1 MSFFSRWLKP
11 KKQEVSQK
19 ERTVDL
25 KSSSEGELLKLASS
39 SENAGLREDAIKTLP
54 YGKALLDL
62 ALGEHP
68 VKVKQL
74 ARQQVGQYLEAEPS
88 RIQQLRQEQS
98 LTQSDLIDV
107 ASFSSAAIEQ
117 VISGINEEEVLVKV
131 SLQGVSTSVRQA
143 AARRIRVRDNL
154 EILHS
159 KSKGKDKSVFKIVKE
174 KLDVFKEADAK
185 QEALREK
192 AVALCVSIE
201 NLKRIAPG
209 DGFAQRLEQL
219 ESQWQALSED
229 AKLAVT
235 ERFQS
240 AADACNQNLKQVQEE
255 EQREKEQQ
263 AQKEHVKRSVS
274 AACDQVRTVV
284 IALYESSDADLEQS
298 EATIKGLDEQV
309 NAIKSF
315 AKQDDFKAY
324 FSIAE
329 SAKQLILEL
338 RQSGSLASL
347 LAALKEAEPDQGRG
361 ISRKINSLLRYKKVL
376 SGKLP
381 TLLEEAVAAVDSWNA
396 ASKQKVE
403 EEKKHIKDLNGLL
416 RKANWAVEEG
426 RVRQARGIFKEL
438 QEKREALPE
447 LPQGMVTRFED
458 LQEAIS
464 KLGDW
469 HEFAVLPKKEALVE
483 EMEAL
488 ANSTLHPKELAEK
501 IKTMQA
507 EWKTLSKGGENK
519 DSDLWERLQK
529 AADIAFEPCRAYFDE
544 QDKQREENAEKRQG
558 LIVQMEDYY
567 KAYPWENL
575 VWKDVEQTMTV
586 ARDTWKAYWPVPR
599 DKVKPLQ
606 KTFDQVMDN
615 IYGKLKD
622 ARSANQEAKKKIIE
636 RAEQLNEAEDVPS
649 AIEDAKKLQAEWK
662 ALGGVG
668 GRGRAEDQK
677 LWKAFRAACDLVF
690 EKREQEYQARQSERD
705 QELTKANAVIEK
717 LDAVLSKSGDE
728 FSAAKKNLDA
738 IKQEFHAIGDL
749 PKAEHA
755 KVRDAFNKKLTAIS
769 DKTQQERSL
778 AIKKSWESVYEIAG
792 LLRDY
797 EEAVLKGE
805 GQSESQDAAN
815 AAMEENQNWP
825 KGSQD
830 ILQARL
836 KSIQGL
842 KVDPAKSE
850 ETLRLICIRQEIL
863 RGEESPEQDKTLR
876 MSYQVEQLQQGFGQ
890 QKDANTTPESLALEW
905 LAVPGAP
912 EHAYRELFE
921 RFSR

>member
-143 AARRIRVRDNL
+143 AARRIRVRDN
-154 EILHS
+154 
-159 KSKGKDKSVFKIVKE
+159 
-174 KLDVFKEADAK
+174 
-185 QEALREK
+185 
-192 AVALCVSIE
+192 
-201 NLKRIAPG
+201 
-209 DGFAQRLEQL
+209 LEQL

-426 RVRQARGIFKEL
+426 R
-438 QEKREALPE
+438 
-447 LPQGMVTRFED
+447 
-458 LQEAIS
+458 
-464 KLGDW
+464 
-469 HEFAVLPKKEALVE
+469 
-483 EMEAL
+483 
-488 ANSTLHPKELAEK
+488 N
-501 IKTMQA
+501 
-507 EWKTLSKGGENK
+507 
-519 DSDLWERLQK
+519 
-529 AADIAFEPCRAYFDE
+529 
-544 QDKQREENAEKRQG
+544 
-558 LIVQMEDYY
+558 
-567 KAYPWENL
+567 
-575 VWKDVEQTMTV
+575 
-586 ARDTWKAYWPVPR
+586 
-599 DKVKPLQ
+599 
-606 KTFDQVMDN
+606 
-615 IYGKLKD
+615 
-622 ARSANQEAKKKIIE
+622 
-636 RAEQLNEAEDVPS
+636 
-649 AIEDAKKLQAEWK
+649 
-662 ALGGVG
+662 
-668 GRGRAEDQK
+668 
-677 LWKAFRAACDLVF
+677 
-690 EKREQEYQARQSERD
+690 
-705 QELTKANAVIEK
+705 
-717 LDAVLSKSGDE
+717 
-728 FSAAKKNLDA
+728 
-738 IKQEFHAIGDL
+738 
-749 PKAEHA
+749 
-755 KVRDAFNKKLTAIS
+755 
-769 DKTQQERSL
+769 
-778 AIKKSWESVYEIAG
+778 
-792 LLRDY
+792 
-797 EEAVLKGE
+797 
-805 GQSESQDAAN
+805 
-815 AAMEENQNWP
+815 
-825 KGSQD
+825 
-830 ILQARL
+830 
-836 KSIQGL
+836 
-842 KVDPAKSE
+842 
-850 ETLRLICIRQEIL
+850 
-863 RGEESPEQDKTLR
+863 
-876 MSYQVEQLQQGFGQ
+876 
-890 QKDANTTPESLALEW
+890 
-905 LAVPGAP
+905 
-912 EHAYRELFE
+912 
-921 RFSR
+921 